1 MVFINF
7 EYFYVLISQNKIIV
21 KKREDIQNW
30 YLFKIYNLR

>member
-21 KKREDIQNW
+21 KKREDI
-30 YLFKIYNLR
+30 LEEA